1 MTATTIPP
9 PARLEPLLLAL
20 LALLSA
26 FTPLS
31 IDMYLPALPVIAAD
45 LRGTAGDIQLTL
57 SAFLIAFGFGQI
69 FYGPAGDRF
78 GRRPVIL
85 TGLAAYILASVG
97 CAFAAEAGQ
106 LVLLRLLQG
115 LAACGGVVLAR
126 TMVRDLAEKDQAA
139 RAMSLMHACSSIA
152 PMLAPLIGGQVLWF
166 FGWRAIFWVLA
177 GIGVVA
183 WTATW
188 RRLPETLRP
197 EYRQPLH
204 LGSVLKRYGEL
215 VRHRA
220 FMGYALTG
228 AFQFGALF
236 SFLSGSPFVFIERYG
251 IEPRAYGLIFG
262 AQVMFLTLGSLT
274 NARFV
279 PRVGAQRMLRAVV
292 IVPAIVGPT
301 VLVMG
306 LVEARTGA
314 IGLWPF
320 LPLFVL
326 QIASNSFVGAN
337 AMAMALQRYPHMAGT
352 ASSLMGVDA
361 VRDWRP
367 VRRDRRPGL
376 RRHHRADDCCDGRG
390 GPALL
395 PQQSP
400 DRRPSAL
407 ASGQRGCAGAGFLEA
422 HRVAEPDRDGTQGE
436 SAEDQERRRIAHA
449 LARSSRRSRG

>member
-1 MTATTIPP
+1 
-9 PARLEPLLLAL
+9 
-20 LALLSA
+20 
-26 FTPLS
+26 
-31 IDMYLPALPVIAAD
+31 MYLPALPVIASD
-45 LRGTAGDIQLTL
+45 LGGTAGDIQLTL
-57 SAFLIAFGFGQI
+57 SAFLLAFGFGQV

-85 TGLAAYILASVG
+85 TGLGTYVAASIG
-97 CAFAAEAGQ
+97 CAFAAEAGH
-106 LVLLRLLQG
+106 LVVLRLLQG

-166 FGWRAIFWVLA
+166 WGWRAIFWVLA
-177 GIGVVA
+177 GIGVLA
-183 WTATW
+183 WTLAYI
-188 RRLPETLRP
+188 RLPETLRP

-228 AFQFGALF
+228 GFQFAALF

-251 IEPRAYGLIFG
+251 IEPRLYGLIF
-262 AQVMFLTLGSLT
+262 AVQVAFLTVGSLT

-279 PRVGAQRMLRAVV
+279 PAVGAGRMLRTAV
-292 IVPAIVGPT
+292 IVPVIVGP
-301 VLVMG
+301 LILAMG

-320 LPLFVL
+320 LPLCVL

-337 AMAMALQRYPHMAGT
+337 AMALALQRYPHMAGT
-352 ASSLMGVDA
+352 ASSLMGVMQF
-361 VRDWRP
+361 
-367 VRRDRRPGL
+367 GL
-376 RRHHRADDCCDGRG
+376 GALFGTIVGQAFSGTIVPMTTAMGVAGLLCFLSNRVLVGGR
-390 GPALL
+390 
-395 PQQSP
+395 S
-400 DRRPSAL
+400 
-407 ASGQRGCAGAGFLEA
+407 
-422 HRVAEPDRDGTQGE
+422 
-436 SAEDQERRRIAHA
+436 
-449 LARSSRRSRG
+449 

>member
-1 MTATTIPP
+1 MTTTAVSP
-9 PARLEPLLLAL
+9 PARPTLKPLLLGL
-20 LALLSA
+20 LALLSS

-31 IDMYLPALPVIAAD
+31 IDMYLPALPVIASD
-45 LRGTAGDIQLTL
+45 LGGTAGDIQLTL
-57 SAFLIAFGFGQI
+57 SAFLLAFGFGQI

-85 TGLAAYILASVG
+85 TGLGTYIAASIG
-97 CAFAAEAGQ
+97 CAFAAEAGH
-106 LVLLRLLQG
+106 LVALRLLQG

-152 PMLAPLIGGQVLWF
+152 PMLAPLIGAQVLWF
-166 FGWRAIFWVLA
+166 WGWRAIFWVLA
-177 GIGVVA
+177 GIGVLA
-183 WTATW
+183 WTLAYI
-188 RRLPETLRP
+188 RLPETLRP

-228 AFQFGALF
+228 GFQFAALF

-251 IEPRAYGLIFG
+251 IEPRLYGLIF
-262 AQVMFLTLGSLT
+262 AVQVAFLTVGSLT

-279 PRVGAQRMLRAVV
+279 PSVGAGRMLRAAV
-292 IVPAIVGPT
+292 IVPAIVGP
-301 VLVMG
+301 LMLAMG
-306 LVEARTGA
+306 LVEAHTGA

-352 ASSLMGVDA
+352 ASSLMGVMQFGLGA
-361 VRDWRP
+361 LFGTIVGQAFSGTIVPMTTAMGVAGLLCFLSNR
-367 VRRDRRPGL
+367 VLVGDR
-376 RRHHRADDCCDGRG
+376 
-390 GPALL
+390 
-395 PQQSP
+395 S
-400 DRRPSAL
+400 
-407 ASGQRGCAGAGFLEA
+407 
-422 HRVAEPDRDGTQGE
+422 
-436 SAEDQERRRIAHA
+436 
-449 LARSSRRSRG
+449 